1 MKNKRK
7 YYAEHCLYGI
17 NTSYDS
23 FNRHA
28 YDFFAFETKKERE
41 KWLDENSYDKGNLVA
56 RATTRK
62 AVEYCKGKNF
72 KIFNMDGINIVV
84 KDNSEIDDY
93 LHGKEV

>member
-1 MKNKRK
+1 MTRK
-7 YYAEHCLYGI
+7 YYAERCLYGV

-23 FNRHA
+23 VNRHA
-28 YDFFAFETKKERE
+28 YDFLAFATKKERE
-41 KWLDENSYDKGNLVA
+41 EWLEENCYDTGRLVA

-72 KIFNMDGINIVV
+72 KVVNMNGINIVV
-84 KDNSEIDDY
+84 KNDSEIDNY